1 MVSAITALPNPKN
14 KSEASETTKELIA
27 IDKNFIPPLL
37 VASNFI
43 LPILLAGATF
53 AKVSQQYTNQSQNF
67 QQEEYFS
74 WKTILQYQIEVYYL
88 VGRSRSCKRSET
100 LFKSLL
106 FWLAGEVNWPAVEV
120 LSPCQK

>member
-1 MVSAITALPNPKN
+1 MVSAIATLPNPKN
-14 KSEASETTKELIA
+14 KSEASKTTKELIA

-53 AKVSQQYTNQSQNF
+53 AKVSQQDTNQSQNF

-74 WKTILQYQIEVYYL
+74 WKTI
-88 VGRSRSCKRSET
+88 
-100 LFKSLL
+100 
-106 FWLAGEVNWPAVEV
+106 
-120 LSPCQK
+120 

>member
-1 MVSAITALPNPKN
+1 MVSTITALPNPEE

-53 AKVSQQYTNQSQNF
+53 AKVSQQDTNQSQNF

-74 WKTILQYQIEVYYL
+74 WQTTSQYQILYHSCCPNTI
-88 VGRSRSCKRSET
+88 VG
-100 LFKSLL
+100 L
-106 FWLAGEVNWPAVEV
+106 N
-120 LSPCQK
+120 QNY